1 MRVLEAL
8 AEEISR
14 QKQIDALM
22 KLKQVKER
30 ELKEIRTALRQI
42 IQRQR
47 WERKQMQ
54 PGSTSICTALNQ
66 NHNQDNYG
74 TWQLA

>member
-1 MRVLEAL
+1 MKVLEAF

-22 KLKQVKER
+22 KMKQVKEK

-42 IQRQR
+42 IQRKR
-47 WERKQMQ
+47 
-54 PGSTSICTALNQ
+54 
-66 NHNQDNYG
+66 
-74 TWQLA
+74 

>member
-22 KLKQVKER
+22 NMKQVKER
-30 ELKEIRTALRQI
+30 ELKEIRTALRRI
-42 IQRQR
+42 IQRKR
-47 WERKQMQ
+47 
-54 PGSTSICTALNQ
+54 
-66 NHNQDNYG
+66 
-74 TWQLA
+74 